1 MQKMNA
7 IRILNDCRSA
17 PEEIRRT
24 EQRIWQRQRFVAGRR
39 TDRPGNAERLREEI
53 RQLQE
58 ELTGMQQR
66 SAVLIAAACALLDH
80 LPGTESEVLYGYYIE
95 GQSVAGL
102 ARKLS
107 YSEGY
112 VRKLRRQ
119 GEDQLRRIPA
129 AEVARQLPAWYVRE
143 AEGDG

>member
-1 MQKMNA
+1 MQMNA

-39 TDRPGNAERLREEI
+39 TDRPGNAEQLREEI
-53 RQLQE
+53 ERLQE
-58 ELTGMQQR
+58 ELTRQQQR
-66 SAVLIAAACALLDH
+66 SAVLTAAACALLDR
-80 LPGTESEVLYGYYIE
+80 LPGTESAVLYGYYIE

-112 VRKLRRQ
+112 VRKLRKQ
-119 GEDQLRRIPA
+119 GEDRLRRIPGSEA
-129 AEVARQLPAWYVRE
+129 ARQLPAWYIRE
-143 AEGDG
+143 VEGDG